1 MAKFIVEGRRF
12 AIRNNAL
19 TYAAHQAK
27 ILERAVK
34 VEIEVEVTQP
44 IRVERKWIATIHAP
58 GIKVTTA
65 IKQPLTRT
73 ASGQ

>member
-27 ILERAVK
+27 TLERAVK
-34 VEIEVEVTQP
+34 VEMEVSVEQP
-44 IRVERKWIATIHAP
+44 VRVERKWIATIHAP
-58 GIKVTTA
+58 GTKVTTA
-65 IKQPLTRT
+65 IRQPLGKV
-73 ASGQ
+73 ASA

>member
-27 ILERAVK
+27 TLERAVK
-34 VEIEVEVTQP
+34 VEMEVEVAQP
-44 IRVERKWIATIHAP
+44 VRVERKWIATINAP
-58 GIKVTTA
+58 GTQVTTA
-65 IKQPLTRT
+65 IKQPLNVRRR
-73 ASGQ
+73 A